1 MIGYVGRAVARLG
14 FALGMALAATSLA
27 RAETPWPTK
36 PIRIIVPFAAGGG
49 TDIAARHLQPLLA
62 EVLGQPI
69 IIENKGG
76 SAGIVG
82 TEAMVRAAADGHTI
96 GMSVSSLASNPALYK
111 TMPFDTRKD
120 VKPIT
125 ILFQAT
131 NVWVVHPTAPY
142 TTLGEVITAAKA
154 APGKVVVA
162 TSGGGTQQH
171 LGLEQLKLM
180 AGVDITGVPYR
191 GAGPA
196 MNDLLIGQIQIG
208 ILNMSSMLPHI
219 QSGRLRALAVTSGNR
234 STYAPHV
241 PSVAETVAGFD
252 SVEWFAF
259 IAPAGVADAII
270 ARLHA
275 AIVKAARTPQFE
287 ERAKQMG
294 VDLVLNSPAEFGA
307 IIAADIARFADL
319 VERANIR
326 LD

>member
-1 MIGYVGRAVARLG
+1 M
-14 FALGMALAATSLA
+14 
-27 RAETPWPTK
+27 
-36 PIRIIVPFAAGGG
+36 RIIAHGLSAIELLDHGSIRVVLYGDFICIQYRSIIGKKIIK
-49 TDIAARHLQPLLA
+49 TAREEFTGP
-62 EVLGQPI
+62 GDP
-69 IIENKGG
+69 
-76 SAGIVG
+76 S
-82 TEAMVRAAADGHTI
+82 
-96 GMSVSSLASNPALYK
+96 SV
-111 TMPFDTRKD
+111 
-120 VKPIT
+120 I
-125 ILFQAT
+125 
-131 NVWVVHPTAPY
+131 
-142 TTLGEVITAAKA
+142 KA
-154 APGKVVVA
+154 V
-162 TSGGGTQQH
+162 
-171 LGLEQLKLM
+171 
-180 AGVDITGVPYR
+180 
-191 GAGPA
+191 AGPA
-196 MNDLLIGQIQIG
+196 DDGRYHRGMTGYTPPSQRGRQYSFVQIQIG